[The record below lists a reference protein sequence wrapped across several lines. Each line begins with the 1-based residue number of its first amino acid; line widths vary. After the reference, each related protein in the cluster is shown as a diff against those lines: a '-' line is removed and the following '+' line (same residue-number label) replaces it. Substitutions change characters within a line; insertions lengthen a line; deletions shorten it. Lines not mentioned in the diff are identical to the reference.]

1 MTLTPDTVRELAL
14 NASYALLVFGIAC
27 AFARLA
33 RGPSLPDR
41 VVALDYTAIL
51 TVAFA
56 ALYAIE
62 ADEPAFID
70 VAVVLALA
78 AFLTTVAFARFA
90 EGREGAARART
101 RGRGD
106 GR

>member
-1 MTLTPDTVRELAL
+1 MTLALETLLELAL
-14 NASYALLVFGIAC
+14 SGSYALLVFGIGC

-51 TVAFA
+51 TVGFA

-78 AFLTTVAFARFA
+78 AFLATVAFARFA
-90 EGREGAARART
+90 EAREGAARKRPCAPGDAR
-101 RGRGD
+101 
-106 GR
+106 

>member
-1 MTLTPDTVRELAL
+1 MTPETVLELAV
-14 NASYALLVFGIAC
+14 NVSYALLVFGIAC

-41 VVALDYTAIL
+41 VVALDFTAIL

-78 AFLTTVAFARFA
+78 AFLATVAFARFA
-90 EGREGAARART
+90 EGREGTVRGRP

-106 GR
+106 AR